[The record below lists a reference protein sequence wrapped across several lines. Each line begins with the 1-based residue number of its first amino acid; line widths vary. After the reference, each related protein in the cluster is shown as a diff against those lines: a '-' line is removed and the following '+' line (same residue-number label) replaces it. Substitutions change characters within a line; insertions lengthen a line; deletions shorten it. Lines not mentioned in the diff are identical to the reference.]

1 MTTEH
6 QPPNEVVGL
15 FADRTSFEGTVEA
28 LVAAGFERADLSVLS
43 THESIAAAGERGK
56 PWQDV
61 LTALVGE
68 LKYEAPLVAS
78 GAILLVGGT
87 IAATIAAIIGAAVG
101 GIAVKEILGEVTAT
115 PNTEDFARSLAAGN
129 VILWVRA
136 PDAERQDTAR
146 AILENNGGSNV
157 HVYQPSPTNDR

>member
-6 QPPNEVVGL
+6 QLPSEVVGL
-15 FADRTSFEGTVEA
+15 FADRATFENTVEA

-43 THESIAAAGERGK
+43 SHESIAAAGEPGK
-56 PWQDV
+56 PWQDI

-78 GAILLVGGT
+78 GAILLVGGS
-87 IAATIAAIIGAAVG
+87 IAATIAAVIGTAVG
-101 GIAVKEILGEVTAT
+101 GIAVKEILDEVTAT

-136 PDAERQDTAR
+136 PDAVRQDTAR
-146 AILENNGGSNV
+146 TILESNGGINV
-157 HVYQPSPTNDR
+157 HVYRPTPTNDR